1 MFETVLPSELVQ
13 TYVYGGVPPNGVI
26 LTPPV
31 DPPKQFTFE
40 IIPELLTGLG
50 ADTTYAPLTE
60 HPDTLSI
67 TLTV

>member
-1 MFETVLPSELVQ
+1 
-13 TYVYGGVPPNGVI
+13 VYGAVPPNGEI

-31 DPPKQFTFE
+31 ELPKQFTGVA
-40 IIPELLTGLG
+40 IPELLTGFG
-50 ADTTYAPLTE
+50 AETTYAPLTE